1 MVEEEGVRILLYERA
16 NSSSVWYSFT
26 RPDGSKVRKSL
37 KTISGDTAI
46 ENAKALATEI
56 DEARLTGRDA
66 RWFTLGQIFGEYSR
80 LKAPNLLADRRK
92 AGATR
97 KALFKMAWGSD
108 RVVLDVS
115 QTDADR
121 FMRLRRSGEL
131 VPNRGGRTMEGV
143 RDGTIDGDF
152 RWLSSV
158 FDWARK
164 HKKGAGASCLRTR
177 STMWNGRKRQTHCVQ
192 SLATS
197 DTRPRSRT

>member
-1 MVEEEGVRILLYERA
+1 M
-16 NSSSVWYSFT
+16 
-26 RPDGSKVRKSL
+26 RKSL